1 MSTPQIP
8 TSTNPWITLF
18 KEVCSVDLRSL
29 ALFRIGISLL
39 IIIDLVQRSFDLKAH
54 YTDLGV
60 LPRWALTQGVGNRW
74 HLSLHNISG
83 MLEVEAVIFLL
94 HGVIALLL
102 LIGFKTKWM
111 TIICWI
117 LIVSLHSRN
126 PIILSGGDIL
136 LCVMLFWSMFLPLG
150 ARFSLDHAL
159 DSRRSD
165 NRGANQYFSVASL
178 AILIQLALV
187 YTFNWIAK
195 IHPTWMQDYTAVYY
209 AMNLDM
215 YATKFGTALLSF
227 PLLMKAGTWL
237 TLWLELLGPI
247 LLFSPI
253 RNDVSRLLV
262 ILAFLG
268 LHIGIAL
275 TLNIG
280 YFPFVSIIVWTIAIP
295 TVFWDKLWSVLFD
308 RPGTYFRIYY
318 DDDCDFCK
326 KTVDILK
333 VLLVW
338 RNVTVQPAQDDPSIE
353 PIFRENNSWVVVTST
368 GRTLIRFEAFI
379 YALRQAPIVGYV
391 AILLNVSPV
400 VRVGTN
406 MYQYVATNRGIF
418 SKVTTHLKYRDNHS
432 TLPKWAKI
440 STVVILAYVIMWN
453 IAVTEQINWKVPS
466 LLYWPGPM
474 FRIYQ
479 EWHMFAPYPALGD
492 GWFVIPGTL
501 RNGGTVDVYSRNPVD
516 WSKPNDV
523 SDTYVNNRW
532 RKYLLTLYKPKF
544 KDERLYYGKY
554 ICRSWNDPVVETD
567 FDLMTFQIYFIE
579 ERTNPPGQSPDQ
591 QNRLLWRHNCYK

>member
-262 ILAFLG
+262 ISAFLG

-368 GRTLIRFEAFI
+368 GRSLIRFEAFI

-554 ICRSWNDPVVETD
+554 ICRNWNDPVVETD

>member
-8 TSTNPWITLF
+8 TSTNPWIALF

-318 DDDCDFCK
+318 DDD
-326 KTVDILK
+326 
-333 VLLVW
+333 
-338 RNVTVQPAQDDPSIE
+338 
-353 PIFRENNSWVVVTST
+353 
-368 GRTLIRFEAFI
+368 
-379 YALRQAPIVGYV
+379 
-391 AILLNVSPV
+391 
-400 VRVGTN
+400 
-406 MYQYVATNRGIF
+406 
-418 SKVTTHLKYRDNHS
+418 
-432 TLPKWAKI
+432 
-440 STVVILAYVIMWN
+440 
-453 IAVTEQINWKVPS
+453 
-466 LLYWPGPM
+466 
-474 FRIYQ
+474 
-479 EWHMFAPYPALGD
+479 
-492 GWFVIPGTL
+492 
-501 RNGGTVDVYSRNPVD
+501 
-516 WSKPNDV
+516 
-523 SDTYVNNRW
+523 
-532 RKYLLTLYKPKF
+532 
-544 KDERLYYGKY
+544 
-554 ICRSWNDPVVETD
+554 
-567 FDLMTFQIYFIE
+567 
-579 ERTNPPGQSPDQ
+579 
-591 QNRLLWRHNCYK
+591 